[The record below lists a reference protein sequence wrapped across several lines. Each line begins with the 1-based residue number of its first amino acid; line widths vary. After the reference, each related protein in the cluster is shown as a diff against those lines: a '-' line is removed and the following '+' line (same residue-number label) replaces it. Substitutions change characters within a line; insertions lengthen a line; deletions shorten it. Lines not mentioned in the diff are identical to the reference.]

1 VNAYAIVNN
10 AQLNNLTVNWKL
22 IRIFVIL
29 SISLLFILY
38 LYQVNAEI
46 LERYSLQ
53 EAQKRT
59 SELAR
64 ENKVLE
70 INTAKIGSLDN
81 VVNSLEGLGFEKAD
95 KIHYIKS
102 SDSYVVIK

>member
-1 VNAYAIVNN
+1 MRAYAINN
-10 AQLNNLTVNWKL
+10 IQLNTLVVNWKL

-29 SISLLFILY
+29 SISLLFVLY
-38 LYQVNAEI
+38 LYQVNMEI
-46 LERYSLQ
+46 SERYFLQ

-64 ENKVLE
+64 ENKSLE
-70 INTAKIGSLDN
+70 INTAKIGSLDS
-81 VVNSLEGLGFEKAD
+81 VVNSLEGQGFVKAD

-102 SDSYVVIK
+102 SDNYVVVK